1 MLVDLLE
8 PPGLWGLPKGAIIER
23 LKGVFRV
30 EKGWVLVD
38 RVNSEFTLSEIAY
51 RNDSRLEVVVSE
63 HLKADW
69 DELERCLMKCS
80 IG

>member
-1 MLVDLLE
+1 MLIELLG
-8 PPGLWGLPKGAIIER
+8 PPGGGGLPKSGDIEH
-23 LKGVFRV
+23 LKGVVRV

-51 RNDSRLEVVVSE
+51 RNDSRLEVVISE

-69 DELERCLMKCS
+69 DELERFLMKCS